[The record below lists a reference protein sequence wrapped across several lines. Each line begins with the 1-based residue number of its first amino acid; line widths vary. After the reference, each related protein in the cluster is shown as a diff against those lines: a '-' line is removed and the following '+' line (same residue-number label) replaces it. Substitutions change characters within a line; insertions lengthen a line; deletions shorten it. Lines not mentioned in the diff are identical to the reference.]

1 MKMLKK
7 ALIRK
12 VIKSEAVRQTA
23 KFAVKLIIT
32 ERFLKEHKYIG
43 KIVKYI

>member
-1 MKMLKK
+1 MLKK